1 MRDLRAISFVMAGLA
16 SGLTLMAQAPKPVHT
31 QSGLVQGIVREGTV
45 VYKGI
50 PFAAPPLGDLRWRA
64 PQPPAAWSGVRHADK
79 FAPACIQ
86 VPIVSA
92 ELGME
97 AVATNEDCLY
107 LNVWTPAKSANDKLA
122 TMV

>member
-1 MRDLRAISFVMAGLA
+1 MKIAKCVLSLVATLGLA
-16 SGLTLMAQAPKPVHT
+16 VAAFAQLPAPAPT
-31 QSGLVQGIVREGTV
+31 QAGLVQGAIDNGLT

-86 VPIVSA
+86 VPIVRA

-107 LNVWTPAKSANDKLA
+107 LNVWTPAKSANDKL
-122 TMV
+122 V